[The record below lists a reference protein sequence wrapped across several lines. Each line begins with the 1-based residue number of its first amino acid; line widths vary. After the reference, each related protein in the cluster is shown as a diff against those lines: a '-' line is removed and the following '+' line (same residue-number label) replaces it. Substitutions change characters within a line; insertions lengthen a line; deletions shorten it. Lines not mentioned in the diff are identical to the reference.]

1 MQEPCQTNSERK
13 VAIYPR
19 GKAHPTKTALFVL
32 AAAIVTSAVW
42 AALGFQAAAKS
53 DTAAARIEALEARLK
68 SAESRVHTL
77 EDIERIEK
85 LQRAY
90 GYYVDKNL
98 WDQVV
103 DLFADDCSI
112 EIAQRGVYLGK
123 KGADRL
129 FRMVFGGGKIG
140 LSYGRLFNHMMLQ
153 GIVDVDP
160 RGQTAKGRW
169 RAFVQ
174 IAQFQKSAM
183 WSDGIYE
190 NDYVK
195 ENGVW
200 KLMKLKFWPTFY
212 TPYETGWAVRNLPNN
227 SPSAEYPPDQP
238 PTDRA
243 GVFPDY
249 FAPPFHY
256 RNPVTGR

>member
-1 MQEPCQTNSERK
+1 MKLLHRSGMKREAVLNQREESSANAVLLMLATA
-13 VAIYPR
+13 VA
-19 GKAHPTKTALFVL
+19 TT
-32 AAAIVTSAVW
+32 AVW
-42 AALGFQAAAKS
+42 AALGFQAGAKS
-53 DTAAARIEALEARLK
+53 DNARIAALETRAK
-68 SAESRVHTL
+68 TAESRVQTL
-77 EDIERIEK
+77 EDIEKIEK

-98 WDQVV
+98 WDHIV

-129 FRMVFGGGKIG
+129 FRLVFGGGNIG

-160 RGQTAKGRW
+160 GGQTAKGRW

-174 IAQFQKSAM
+174 IAQYQKMAM

-190 NDYVK
+190 DEYVK
-195 ENGVW
+195 EGGVW
-200 KLMKLKFWPTFY
+200 KFKKLKFWPTYY
-212 TPYETGWAVRNLPNN
+212 TPYESGWAVKNMPNN
-227 SPSAEYPPDQP
+227 SPSTEYPPDQP
-238 PTDRA
+238 PTDKA
-243 GVFPDY
+243 GVFPDN
-249 FAPPFHY
+249 FVPPFHY
-256 RNPVTGR
+256 KNPVSGK